1 MKRKLCALTLVFS
14 MVLSGF
20 PVSASKDAVQI
31 TAAATE
37 NSETAEPLQETNVS
51 PQTGLSVQDQSE
63 SPETTAPGTSQIPS
77 ETETAKA
84 AESETVIPETA
95 KNQPDTDPAT
105 IPEAVTSET
114 VPQTDSSISDGT
126 VLTPESET
134 ASQEAPVIVMTEP
147 ETGTTE
153 IPQTESW
160 TETSEAP
167 GNWGDAAPLQTEP
180 SASDSHGNAAETPS
194 SESTENNSEPQ
205 SPSETASEIE
215 LETENLSSE
224 TETEKPSAIQILS
237 DAPNGVT
244 EDGFVYTLN
253 TEETGTVTAS
263 ITGYQGAGG
272 AITVPEMVEEAAV
285 TEIADRAFS
294 GCSTITSV
302 ILPNSLIRIGSSAF
316 SGCQN
321 LVEIT
326 IPGGITEL
334 NSSLFDGC
342 TSLQSVLLPDQ
353 LTSIGNSVFSGCS
366 SLTSI
371 VIPDGVT
378 QIGGSVFSGCR
389 SLTDIALPDHI
400 TVLPLNAFVNCTELT
415 TVDLPANLTTIEGS
429 AFSGCSKL
437 ANIVIPDG
445 VTAIGREAFVNCG
458 SLGEITLPEGLTEIK
473 DRTFSS
479 CSSLISAALPS
490 TLRKIG
496 TNAFSGCS
504 SLTELLL
511 PEGLTEI
518 SSGAFTSCESLP
530 SIVLPA
536 GLTLIDANLFS
547 GCSALSA
554 VSILGEVTEIRSYA
568 FSGCKS
574 LERISLPETLRTIGN
589 SAFTNCTGIAEISL
603 PWGMETLGDHAFSGC
618 TNLRIAVLPFS
629 IASIGESAFH
639 SCDNVTLI
647 VDPDSYAEQY
657 AIEQELSYQYSLSS
671 GNDAVVQL
679 SGDAPARFHGLLLTL
694 TYGENTVSQRIT
706 DSSEYRFYDLPA
718 GESLKAAVTNDYGD
732 VLASK
737 ENLSAEPGETLI
749 LLDEFLA
756 TEDLSAVVYNS
767 SSKDVTNQV
776 SITWT
781 DSDGNPYASGSSLK
795 RVPVGKELSM
805 EVSLKEALKKTY
817 RKPEPQ
823 TVTVSEGQGR
833 ITLFLSPIAKA
844 VFTGTVKDANGSPIK
859 GASISLSQTVTED
872 TESLFTALTDSAGA
886 FRLEALQ
893 LPSTI
898 RVSAHGF
905 QEQQIPLE
913 DPKSETALG
922 EIVLSELTGAMIS
935 LGVSSRKAAAEGTS
949 SPSRPL
955 ASLDDLQFTA
965 YNQSQGIELTDAV
978 LQGKTLILPSN
989 AAPGDEI
996 AITAESLTEEFVP
1009 QSAVVTLPE
1018 TLNTQVTF
1026 TLVQK
1031 GSVKASW
1038 KTSEND
1044 GVRLYLFDSQD
1055 RLVWSGS
1062 VKEDRQLQSD
1072 FLSDGTYTAVLM
1084 GDSILFRQ
1092 PSSPQ
1097 EFQSAGLTEGKDF
1110 LKEEVLVSEGVLTE
1124 LSVDEIPF
1132 LDESSLYYTDQKKTV
1147 FQTNKT
1153 SYSVGDYLSVRASAA
1168 FKPEYADLVSDIT
1181 WIFEYPEG
1189 LAYADATLSANSQL
1203 CSNASFEAGQIRV
1216 PAEQMSDVMR
1226 FCLLV
1231 EQPGTYSIN
1240 GYLEFSIDGTS
1251 IRQPI
1256 GTMTV
1261 TAGELSFEM
1270 CEVTEETRVTASGTA
1285 PRYSRIEIYDNEVLV
1300 GQTTADIS
1308 GNWLVSFEL
1317 YEPYTSTLHK
1327 VYAKMTTPDGK
1338 MVKSRTQDLTYR
1350 YDPSGTKLGKVTM
1363 IVSYLGNE
1371 QTVVFDF
1378 QNQEQTGQLSYTGMT
1393 GDNEFT
1399 FLIEF
1404 LGDDLSRIQNVQL
1417 DVRLENG
1424 EIDTFPAVFDQ
1435 TSGCWITTASYQGDH
1450 YLPVNLAVRYDNSF
1464 DPVFSR
1470 EEQESI
1476 QLSWEE
1482 LQEELENSQWQ
1493 DVSEEDLEY
1502 SDSEELK
1509 AAYEEY
1515 QTAVNEIVSAYQ
1527 DYQNVI
1533 QDYLGEV
1540 SYGENGFSTQQGGN
1554 GIRTETGTRTDMTP
1568 ETLISEGYTE
1578 IPTDSGSPLY
1588 IKNDEDTGSFTIA
1601 DPSTGQYEENTISL
1615 DTSSPSELD
1624 LFLQGFQDSLNEND
1638 LRFSTATTVGELS
1651 GQKYISLLEEQIN
1664 AGKQTIAAMEADQ
1677 ARNPQQ
1683 WTPQK
1688 QQALDKVTKNVN
1700 SLEGT
1705 HSRVSTN
1712 VDILGAMGKAL
1723 SFYGAAQ
1730 NADKISEYYYKIQE
1744 LENIK
1749 ALANGDPEIISQCDQ
1764 LIGELQ
1770 NQLYW
1775 KMGNMA
1781 LDLALPF
1788 ATLSGPWGVGVA
1800 LADLGRGAWNKAQD
1814 DKFKKHLDEAMG
1826 DIQNKLSEKS
1836 KNPEFW
1842 KPNLG
1847 PDRVPIVDPSGYV
1860 YEAVPSNRLEG
1871 VTASCYEKVTTED
1884 IYGELREEIVLWN
1897 AEKYQQVNPQVTK
1910 EDGGYAWDVPSGL
1923 WQVKVEKEGYET
1935 AYSDWLAVPPPHF
1948 DVNFGLV
1955 SFEAPSVENVSA
1967 YEDGIEITFSKYMRT
1982 STLTDSSVT
1991 VTVNGEK
1998 AAGTFAWING
2008 EPNPENTEEIL
2019 ASRIKFVPEN
2029 PFSKEDQVT
2038 LSISTAA
2045 ASYAGVRLNRA
2056 FSVETAVSKRLSSL
2070 EASAEI
2076 SLKHGGSGTIELSA
2090 SPAQLAAG
2098 KTVSV
2103 EGYAS
2108 SLFALGASSVTLD
2121 EQGKASLP
2129 ITALLPGKGEI
2140 LFRLDGTD
2148 LTAQTSV
2155 TIALPEDNPA
2165 PHEHRWDEGS
2175 VTTPPSCL
2183 QDGVRTFTCL
2193 ECKTTRTEP
2202 IEATGHS
2209 WDNGSVTTPPSCL
2222 QDGIRTFTCLEC
2234 KETRTEPIKATG
2246 HSWDNG
2252 SVTKAPLCGA
2262 DGVRT
2267 YTCTSCKAS
2276 RAEVIPAPAASHTF
2290 DGGTILSAPGCENSG
2305 QQELTCKTCGFRK
2318 TETLSPAGHQW
2329 DQGSITREAL
2339 CGEPGTQVFRCTVC
2353 GKERTET
2360 IPAPAESHSF
2370 GQSSIT
2376 RKATC
2381 EQDGSRTLT
2390 CTVCGTQKTEAI
2402 KATGHTWSSWETTA
2416 EATVFQP
2423 AAQERQCASCQ
2434 EKETRTTGKTLT
2446 PTMELS
2452 ASSIPLKVKQ
2462 KTSAITVSGL
2472 AKGDSASSWKSSN
2485 TKIVKV
2491 TGTSDGTCTITAM
2504 NRTGSAKITVTLKSG
2519 LSKKITVKV
2528 QKGTVKTKSLSGVK
2542 KRLTLEKGERLT
2554 LTPIRKPLTS
2564 QEKITYTSSDKKVVT
2579 VTSKGVLKAKRPGSA
2594 KITIKSGS
2602 KKLICTVKV
2611 PSPAVTKIRNVK
2623 TRLSLK
2629 TGKAYTLK
2637 PQLLPSGAS
2646 AKITF
2651 TSSNK
2656 KVAQV
2661 NSKGKITAKK
2671 RGSAVITVKAG
2682 KIRVRCKVTVK

>member
-1 MKRKLCALTLVFS
+1 MKRKLCALILAVS
-14 MVLSGF
+14 MALSGF
-20 PVSASKDAVQI
+20 PVSASQDIVQI
-31 TAAATE
+31 TAEASAAPA
-37 NSETAEPLQETNVS
+37 AEPLQETNVP

-63 SPETTAPGTSQIPS
+63 NPETTAPGAIQASP
-77 ETETAKA
+77 ETEIPEA
-84 AESETVIPETA
+84 AESEAVIPETA
-95 KNQPDTDPAT
+95 ETL
-105 IPEAVTSET
+105 PETEPVAVPETVTSET
-114 VPQTDSSISDGT
+114 VPQTESSAPGETI
-126 VLTPESET
+126 LIPETET
-134 ASQEAPVIVMTEP
+134 ASQEAPVVVITE
-147 ETGTTE
+147 TE
-153 IPQTESW
+153 
-160 TETSEAP
+160 TETSS
-167 GNWGDAAPLQTEP
+167 T
-180 SASDSHGNAAETPS
+180 
-194 SESTENNSEPQ
+194 ESTETNPESQ
-205 SPSETASEIE
+205 SPSETILSSEIPPE
-215 LETENLSSE
+215 SDAPSTETETQTE
-224 TETEKPSAIQILS
+224 TETEAAIQILS
-237 DAPNGVT
+237 DSPSGVT
-244 EDGFVYTLN
+244 EDGFAYTLS
-253 TEETGTVTAS
+253 TDESGTVTAS

-272 AITVPEMVEEAAV
+272 AVTVPEIVEEAAV
-285 TEIADRAFS
+285 TEIAGYAFS

-302 ILPNSLIRIGSSAF
+302 ALPTTLTSLGESAFRGCQNLGEITLPEGITELKAALFDGCTSLKSILLPDKLTSIQSSVFSGCSSLASIVVPDGVTQIGSSAF
-316 SGCQN
+316 SGCKS
-321 LVEIT
+321 LTEI
-326 IPGGITEL
+326 
-334 NSSLFDGC
+334 D
-342 TSLQSVLLPDQ
+342 LPDQ
-353 LTSIGNSVFSGCS
+353 
-366 SLTSI
+366 
-371 VIPDGVT
+371 
-378 QIGGSVFSGCR
+378 
-389 SLTDIALPDHI
+389 I
-400 TVLPLNAFVNCTELT
+400 TVLPANTFVNCTELA
-415 TVDLPANLTTIEGS
+415 TVDLPANLITIERS
-429 AFSGCSKL
+429 AFDGCSKL
-437 ANIVIPDG
+437 ADIVIPDG
-445 VTAIGREAFVNCG
+445 ITEIGMEAFRRCR
-458 SLGEITLPEGLTEIK
+458 SLTEIVLPEGLAEIK
-473 DRTFSS
+473 DSTFSS
-479 CSSLISAALPS
+479 CSSLLSVSLPS
-490 TLRKIG
+490 SLRKIG
-496 TNAFSGCS
+496 YSAFVSCS
-504 SLTELLL
+504 ALSELIL

-518 SSGAFTSCESLP
+518 SNGAFTNCESLTEV
-530 SIVLPA
+530 VLPA
-536 GLTLIDANLFS
+536 SLTLIDTNVFS
-547 GCSALSA
+547 GCSSLAT
-554 VSILGEVTEIRSYA
+554 VSILGEVTEIRSFA
-568 FSGCKS
+568 FLGCES
-574 LERISLPETLRTIGN
+574 LTSINFPETLRTIGD
-589 SAFTNCTGIAEISL
+589 SAFTNCTSLAEISL

-618 TNLRIAVLPFS
+618 ESLRIAVLPFS
-629 IASIGESAFH
+629 ITSIGESAFR

-657 AIEQELSYQYSLSS
+657 AIEQGLSYQYSLSS

-679 SGDAPARFHGLLLTL
+679 SGDAPARLQGLLLTL

-706 DSSEYRFYDLPA
+706 GSSEYRFYDLPA

-732 VLASK
+732 VIASK
-737 ENLSAEPGETLI
+737 ENLSVEPGETLI

-756 TEDLSAVVYNS
+756 TENLSAGVYDS
-767 SSKDVTNQV
+767 SSKDVTDQV

-781 DSDGNPYASGSSLK
+781 DPDGSFYASGPSLK
-795 RVPVGKELSM
+795 QVPAGKELSM

-823 TVTVSEGQGR
+823 AVTVSEGQGR
-833 ITLFLSPIAKA
+833 ITFFLSPIAKT
-844 VFTGTVKDANGSPIK
+844 VFSGTVKDEDGSPIK
-859 GASISLSQTVTED
+859 GASISLSQTVAED
-872 TESLFTALTDSAGA
+872 TEALFTALTDSAGA

-893 LPSTI
+893 LPSKI

-905 QEQQIPLE
+905 QEQQVTLE
-913 DPKSETALG
+913 DPENETALG

-935 LGVSSRKAAAEGTS
+935 LGVSFQKAAAEGVS
-949 SPSRPL
+949 STSRPL

-965 YNQSQGIELTDAV
+965 YNQSQGTELADAV

-996 AITAESLTEEFVP
+996 AITVESLTEEFSP
-1009 QSAVVTLPE
+1009 QSAIVALPE
-1018 TLNTQVTF
+1018 TLNTQVAF

-1044 GVRLYLFDSQD
+1044 GVRLYLFDSQN
-1055 RLVWSGS
+1055 RLVWSGYA
-1062 VKEDRQLQSD
+1062 EENRQLQSD
-1072 FLSDGTYTAVLM
+1072 FLSDGAYTAVLM

-1097 EFQSAGLTEGKDF
+1097 EFEAAGLAEGRDF
-1110 LKEEVLVSEGVLTE
+1110 LKEEVLVSEGVVTE
-1124 LSVDEIPF
+1124 LSVDKIPF
-1132 LDESSLYYTDQKKTV
+1132 LDESSLYYTDPEKTV

-1168 FKPEYADLVSDIT
+1168 FKPEYASLASDAA
-1181 WIFEYPEG
+1181 WVFEYPEG

-1203 CSNASFEAGQIRV
+1203 CSNASFETGRIRV
-1216 PAEQMSDVMR
+1216 PAGQMSDVMR

-1231 EQPGTYSIN
+1231 EQPGAYSVN
-1240 GYLEFSIDGTS
+1240 GYLEFSIEGTK
-1251 IRQPI
+1251 IRQPV

-1261 TAGELSFEM
+1261 TAGELSFNM

-1300 GQTTADIS
+1300 GQATADIA

-1338 MVKSRTQDLTYR
+1338 VVKSRTQDLTYR

-1363 IVSYLGNE
+1363 IVSYLGKE
-1371 QTVVFDF
+1371 QTLVFDF
-1378 QNQEQTGQLSYTGMT
+1378 QNQEQVGQLSYTGMT
-1393 GDNEFT
+1393 GTNNFT
-1399 FLIEF
+1399 FLVEF

-1424 EIDTFPAVFDQ
+1424 ETDTFPAVFDQ
-1435 TSGCWITTASYQGDH
+1435 ASGYWVATAAYQGNH

-1476 QLSWEE
+1476 QLTWEE
-1482 LQEELENSQWQ
+1482 IQEELENSQWQ
-1493 DVSEEDLEY
+1493 DISEEYLEY

-1509 AAYEEY
+1509 TAYEEY
-1515 QTAVNEIVSAYQ
+1515 QSAINEIVSAYQ
-1527 DYQNVI
+1527 DYQNGI
-1533 QDYLGEV
+1533 QEYLGEV
-1540 SYGENGFSTQQGGN
+1540 SYGENGFSTQKGGN
-1554 GIRTETGTRTDMTP
+1554 GIRTETGTMTDMTP
-1568 ETLISEGYTE
+1568 ETLLSEGYTE
-1578 IPTDSGSPLY
+1578 IPTDSGPSIY

-1615 DTSSPSELD
+1615 DHSSPSELD
-1624 LFLQGFQDSLNEND
+1624 QFLQGFQDYLNEND
-1638 LRFSTATTVGELS
+1638 LKLSAKVTIGELL
-1651 GQKYISLLEEQIN
+1651 GKDLVSLLDEEIRLSTQD
-1664 AGKQTIAAMEADQ
+1664 AAVLKAEQ
-1677 ARNPQQ
+1677 SSRPQE
-1683 WTPQK
+1683 WTAQK
-1688 QQALDKVTKNVN
+1688 QQTLDRLNNNIKNMKTVHSIASN
-1700 SLEGT
+1700 GT
-1705 HSRVSTN
+1705 
-1712 VDILGAMGKAL
+1712 DILGNMGKAL

-1788 ATLSGPWGVGVA
+1788 ATFSGPWGAGVA

-1814 DKFKKHLDEAMG
+1814 EKFKKYLDEAMG

-1884 IYGELREEIVLWN
+1884 IYGELREEIVLWD
-1897 AEKYQQVNPQVTK
+1897 AEKYQQANPQVTQ
-1910 EDGGYAWDVPSGL
+1910 EDGAYAWDVPSGL

-1955 SFEAPSVENVSA
+1955 SFESPSVENVSA

-2029 PFSKEDQVT
+2029 PFSAEDQVT

-2045 ASYAGVRLNRA
+2045 SSYAGVRLNRA
-2056 FSVETAVSKRLSSL
+2056 FSGETDVSKRLSSL

-2076 SLKHGGSGTIELSA
+2076 NLKHGGSGTIELSA

-2103 EGYAS
+2103 EDYAS
-2108 SLFALGASSVTLD
+2108 SLFALEASSVTLD

-2165 PHEHRWDEGS
+2165 PHEHRWDE
-2175 VTTPPSCL
+2175 
-2183 QDGVRTFTCL
+2183 
-2193 ECKTTRTEP
+2193 
-2202 IEATGHS
+2202 
-2209 WDNGSVTTPPSCL
+2209 GSVTTPPSCL

-2381 EQDGSRTLT
+2381 KQDGSRTLT

-2462 KTSAITVSGL
+2462 KTSAITVNGL
-2472 AKGDSASSWKSSN
+2472 AKGDSVASWKSSN

-2564 QEKITYTSSDKKVVT
+2564 QEKITYTSSDKKVAT

>member
-1 MKRKLCALTLVFS
+1 MKRKLCALTLAVS
-14 MVLSGF
+14 MALSGF
-20 PVSASKDAVQI
+20 PVSASQDIVQI
-31 TAAATE
+31 TAEANKTLTATLAAEST
-37 NSETAEPLQETNVS
+37 ETAEPLQETNVP
-51 PQTGLSVQDQSE
+51 PQTGLPVQDQSE
-63 SPETTAPGTSQIPS
+63 SPETTAPGASQIPS
-77 ETETAKA
+77 ETETPETAD
-84 AESETVIPETA
+84 SEAGIPET
-95 KNQPDTDPAT
+95 TET
-105 IPEAVTSET
+105 LPETEPVASET
-114 VPQTDSSISDGT
+114 VPQTESSAPSET
-126 VLTPESET
+126 VLIPETET
-134 ASQEAPVIVMTEP
+134 ASQEAPVVVIT
-147 ETGTTE
+147 
-153 IPQTESW
+153 
-160 TETSEAP
+160 
-167 GNWGDAAPLQTEP
+167 
-180 SASDSHGNAAETPS
+180 
-194 SESTENNSEPQ
+194 
-205 SPSETASEIE
+205 
-215 LETENLSSE
+215 E
-224 TETEKPSAIQILS
+224 TETETSSTESAETNPESQSSSETIPSSEAALES
-237 DAPNGVT
+237 DAPSTETQTETETEAAIQVLSDSPSGVT
-244 EDGFVYTLN
+244 EDGFAYTLS
-253 TEETGTVTAS
+253 TDEAGTVTAS

-302 ILPNSLIRIGSSAF
+302 ALPNTLTSLGEAAF
-316 SGCQN
+316 HRCQN
-321 LVEIT
+321 LGEIT
-326 IPGGITEL
+326 LPEGITEL
-334 NSSLFDGC
+334 RASLFDGC
-342 TSLQSVLLPDQ
+342 TSLKSVLLPDK
-353 LTSIGNSVFSGCS
+353 LTSIQSSVFSRCS
-366 SLTSI
+366 SLVSIVIPEGVTQIGPSAFSGCESLTEIILPDPITVLPANTFVNCTELATVDLPANLITIERSAFDGCSKLADI

-378 QIGGSVFSGCR
+378 EIGMEAFRRCR
-389 SLTDIALPDHI
+389 SLTEIA
-400 TVLPLNAFVNCTELT
+400 
-415 TVDLPANLTTIEGS
+415 
-429 AFSGCSKL
+429 
-437 ANIVIPDG
+437 
-445 VTAIGREAFVNCG
+445 
-458 SLGEITLPEGLTEIK
+458 LPEGLAEIK
-473 DRTFSS
+473 DSTFSS
-479 CSSLISAALPS
+479 CSSLLSVSLPS
-490 TLRKIG
+490 SLRKIG
-496 TNAFSGCS
+496 SNAFVSCS
-504 SLTELLL
+504 ALSELIL

-518 SSGAFTSCESLP
+518 SSGAFTSCESLTE
-530 SIVLPA
+530 IVLPSS
-536 GLTLIDANLFS
+536 LTLIDTNMFS
-547 GCSALSA
+547 GCSALAA

-568 FSGCKS
+568 FLGCTS
-574 LERISLPETLRTIGN
+574 LTSINFPETLRTIGS
-589 SAFTNCTGIAEISL
+589 SAFTNCTSLAEVSL

-618 TNLRIAVLPFS
+618 ESLRIAVLPFS
-629 IASIGESAFH
+629 ITSIGESAFH

-679 SGDAPARFHGLLLTL
+679 SGDEPARFQGLLLTL
-694 TYGENTVSQRIT
+694 TYGEHTVSQRIT
-706 DSSEYRFYDLPA
+706 GSSEYRFYDLPA

-737 ENLSAEPGETLI
+737 ENLSVEPGETLI

-756 TEDLSAVVYNS
+756 TEDLSAVVYDS
-767 SSKDVTNQV
+767 SSKDVTDQV

-781 DSDGNPYASGSSLK
+781 DPDGNPYASGPSLK
-795 RVPVGKELSM
+795 QVPAGKELSM

-823 TVTVSEGQGR
+823 AVTVSEGQGR
-833 ITLFLSPIAKA
+833 IALFLSPIAKA
-844 VFTGTVKDANGSPIK
+844 VFSGTVKDADGSPIK
-859 GASISLSQTVTED
+859 GASISLSQTVTDD
-872 TESLFTALTDSAGA
+872 TETLFTALTDSVGV

-893 LPSTI
+893 LPSKI

-965 YNQSQGIELTDAV
+965 CNQSQGIELTDAV
-978 LQGKTLILPSN
+978 LQGKTLVLPSN

-996 AITAESLTEEFVP
+996 AITVESLTGEFAS

-1018 TLNTQVTF
+1018 TLNTQVAF

-1038 KTSEND
+1038 KTSKND

-1062 VKEDRQLQSD
+1062 AEENRQLQSD
-1072 FLSDGTYTAVLM
+1072 FLSDGAYTAVLI

-1092 PSSPQ
+1092 PSSPK
-1097 EFQSAGLTEGKDF
+1097 EFEAAGLTEGRDF
-1110 LKEEVLVSEGVLTE
+1110 LKEEVLVSEGVVTE
-1124 LSVDEIPF
+1124 LSMDEIPF
-1132 LDESSLYYTDQKKTV
+1132 LDESSLYYTDPEKTV

-1168 FKPEYADLVSDIT
+1168 FKPEYAGLASDVA
-1181 WIFEYPEG
+1181 WVFEYPEG
-1189 LAYADATLSANSQL
+1189 LVYADATLSANSQL
-1203 CSNASFEAGQIRV
+1203 CSNASFEAGRIRV
-1216 PAEQMSDVMR
+1216 PAGQMSDVMR

-1231 EQPGTYSIN
+1231 EQPGAYSVN
-1240 GYLEFSIDGTS
+1240 GYLEFSIDGTK
-1251 IRQPI
+1251 IRQPV

-1261 TAGELSFEM
+1261 TAGELSFNM

-1300 GQTTADIS
+1300 GQATADIA

-1338 MVKSRTQDLTYR
+1338 VVKSRTQDLTYR

-1363 IVSYLGNE
+1363 IVSYLGKE
-1371 QTVVFDF
+1371 QTLVFDF
-1378 QNQEQTGQLSYTGMT
+1378 QNQEQVGQLSYTGTT
-1393 GDNEFT
+1393 GTNNFT
-1399 FLIEF
+1399 FLVEF

-1424 EIDTFPAVFDQ
+1424 ETDTFPAVFDQ
-1435 TSGCWITTASYQGDH
+1435 TSGCWVATAAYQGNH

-1476 QLSWEE
+1476 QLTWEE
-1482 LQEELENSQWQ
+1482 IQEELENSQWQ
-1493 DVSEEDLEY
+1493 DISEEYLEY

-1509 AAYEEY
+1509 TAYEEY
-1515 QTAVNEIVSAYQ
+1515 QSAINEIVSAYQ
-1527 DYQNVI
+1527 DYQNGI
-1533 QDYLGEV
+1533 QEYLGEV

-1568 ETLISEGYTE
+1568 ETLLSEGYTE
-1578 IPTDSGSPLY
+1578 IPTDTAPSIY

-1615 DTSSPSELD
+1615 DHSSPSELD
-1624 LFLQGFQDSLNEND
+1624 QFLQGFQDYLNEND
-1638 LRFSTATTVGELS
+1638 LKLSAKVTIGELL
-1651 GQKYISLLEEQIN
+1651 GKDLVSLLDEEIRLSTQD
-1664 AGKQTIAAMEADQ
+1664 AAVLKAEQ
-1677 ARNPQQ
+1677 SSRPQE
-1683 WTPQK
+1683 WTAQK
-1688 QQALDKVTKNVN
+1688 QQTLDRLNNNIKNMKTVHSIASN
-1700 SLEGT
+1700 GT
-1705 HSRVSTN
+1705 
-1712 VDILGAMGKAL
+1712 DILGNMGKAL

-1788 ATLSGPWGVGVA
+1788 ATFSGPWGAGVA

-1814 DKFKKHLDEAMG
+1814 EKFKKHLDEAMG

-1884 IYGELREEIVLWN
+1884 IYGELHEEIVLWD

-1998 AAGTFAWING
+1998 AAGTFAWSNG
-2008 EPNPENTEEIL
+2008 EPDPENTEEIL

-2029 PFSKEDQVT
+2029 PFSAEDQVT

-2045 ASYAGVRLNRA
+2045 SSYAGVRLNRA
-2056 FSVETAVSKRLSSL
+2056 FSGEAAVSKRLSSL

-2076 SLKHGGSGTIELSA
+2076 NLKHGGSGTIELSA

-2202 IEATGHS
+2202 IEA
-2209 WDNGSVTTPPSCL
+2209 
-2222 QDGIRTFTCLEC
+2222 
-2234 KETRTEPIKATG
+2234 AG

-2305 QQELTCKTCGFRK
+2305 QRELTCKTCGFRK

-2381 EQDGSRTLT
+2381 EKDGSRTLT

-2472 AKGDSASSWKSSN
+2472 AKGDSVSSWKSSN

-2671 RGSAVITVKAG
+2671 RGSAVITVNAG

>member
-1 MKRKLCALTLVFS
+1 MKRKLCALILAVS
-14 MVLSGF
+14 MALSGF
-20 PVSASKDAVQI
+20 PVSASQDIVQI
-31 TAAATE
+31 TAEASAAPA
-37 NSETAEPLQETNVS
+37 AEPLQETNVP

-63 SPETTAPGTSQIPS
+63 SPETTAPGASQIPS
-77 ETETAKA
+77 ETEIPEA
-84 AESETVIPETA
+84 AESEAVIPETA
-95 KNQPDTDPAT
+95 ETL
-105 IPEAVTSET
+105 PETEPVAVPETVTSET
-114 VPQTDSSISDGT
+114 VPQTESSAPGETI
-126 VLTPESET
+126 LIPETET
-134 ASQEAPVIVMTEP
+134 ASQEAPVVVITE
-147 ETGTTE
+147 TE
-153 IPQTESW
+153 
-160 TETSEAP
+160 TETSS
-167 GNWGDAAPLQTEP
+167 T
-180 SASDSHGNAAETPS
+180 
-194 SESTENNSEPQ
+194 ESTETNPESQ
-205 SPSETASEIE
+205 SPSETILSSEIPPE
-215 LETENLSSE
+215 SDAPSTETETQTE
-224 TETEKPSAIQILS
+224 TETEAAIQILS
-237 DAPNGVT
+237 DSPSGVT
-244 EDGFVYTLN
+244 EDGFAYTLS
-253 TEETGTVTAS
+253 TDESGTVTAS

-285 TEIADRAFS
+285 TEIAGYAFS

-302 ILPNSLIRIGSSAF
+302 ALPTTLTSLGESAFRGCQNLGEITLPEGITELKAALFDGCTSLKSILLPDKLTSIQSSVFSGCSSLASIVVPDGVTQIGSSAF
-316 SGCQN
+316 SGCKS
-321 LVEIT
+321 LTEI
-326 IPGGITEL
+326 
-334 NSSLFDGC
+334 D
-342 TSLQSVLLPDQ
+342 LPDQ
-353 LTSIGNSVFSGCS
+353 
-366 SLTSI
+366 
-371 VIPDGVT
+371 
-378 QIGGSVFSGCR
+378 
-389 SLTDIALPDHI
+389 I
-400 TVLPLNAFVNCTELT
+400 TVLPANTFVNCTELA
-415 TVDLPANLTTIEGS
+415 TVDLPANLITIERS
-429 AFSGCSKL
+429 AFDGCSKL
-437 ANIVIPDG
+437 ADIVIPDG
-445 VTAIGREAFVNCG
+445 ITEIGMEAFRRCR
-458 SLGEITLPEGLTEIK
+458 SLTEIVLPEGLAEIK
-473 DRTFSS
+473 DSTFSS
-479 CSSLISAALPS
+479 CSSLLSVSLPS
-490 TLRKIG
+490 SLRKIG
-496 TNAFSGCS
+496 YSAFVSCS
-504 SLTELLL
+504 ALSELIL

-518 SSGAFTSCESLP
+518 SGGAFTNCESLTEV
-530 SIVLPA
+530 VLPA
-536 GLTLIDANLFS
+536 SLTLIDTNVFS
-547 GCSALSA
+547 GCSSLAT
-554 VSILGEVTEIRSYA
+554 VSILGEVTEIRSFA
-568 FSGCKS
+568 FLGCES
-574 LERISLPETLRTIGN
+574 LTSINFPETLRTIGD
-589 SAFTNCTGIAEISL
+589 SAFTNCTSLAEISL

-618 TNLRIAVLPFS
+618 ESLRIAVLPFS
-629 IASIGESAFH
+629 ITSIGESAFR

-657 AIEQELSYQYSLSS
+657 AIEQGLSYQYSLSS

-679 SGDAPARFHGLLLTL
+679 SGDAPARLQGLLLTL

-706 DSSEYRFYDLPA
+706 GSSEYRFYDLPA

-732 VLASK
+732 VIASK
-737 ENLSAEPGETLI
+737 ENLSVEPGETLI

-756 TEDLSAVVYNS
+756 TENLSAGVYDS
-767 SSKDVTNQV
+767 SSKDVTDQV

-781 DSDGNPYASGSSLK
+781 DPDGSFYASGPSLK
-795 RVPVGKELSM
+795 QVPAGKELSM

-823 TVTVSEGQGR
+823 AVTVSEGQGR
-833 ITLFLSPIAKA
+833 ITLFLSPIAKT
-844 VFTGTVKDANGSPIK
+844 VFSGTVKDEDGSPIK
-859 GASISLSQTVTED
+859 GASISLSQTVAED
-872 TESLFTALTDSAGA
+872 TEALFTALTDSAGA

-893 LPSTI
+893 LPSKI

-905 QEQQIPLE
+905 QEQQVTLE
-913 DPKSETALG
+913 DPENETALG

-935 LGVSSRKAAAEGTS
+935 LGVSFQKAAAEGVS
-949 SPSRPL
+949 STSRPL

-965 YNQSQGIELTDAV
+965 YNQSQGTELADAV

-996 AITAESLTEEFVP
+996 AITVESLTEEFSP
-1009 QSAVVTLPE
+1009 QSAIVALPE
-1018 TLNTQVTF
+1018 TLNTQVAF

-1044 GVRLYLFDSQD
+1044 GVRLYLFDSQN
-1055 RLVWSGS
+1055 RLVWSGYA
-1062 VKEDRQLQSD
+1062 EENRQLQSD
-1072 FLSDGTYTAVLM
+1072 FLSDGAYTAVLM

-1097 EFQSAGLTEGKDF
+1097 EFEAAGLAEGRDF
-1110 LKEEVLVSEGVLTE
+1110 LKEEVLVSEGVVTE
-1124 LSVDEIPF
+1124 LSVDKIPF
-1132 LDESSLYYTDQKKTV
+1132 LDESSLYYTDPEKTV

-1168 FKPEYADLVSDIT
+1168 FKPEYASLASDAA
-1181 WIFEYPEG
+1181 WVFEYPEG

-1203 CSNASFEAGQIRV
+1203 CSNASFETGRIRV
-1216 PAEQMSDVMR
+1216 PAGQMSDVMR

-1231 EQPGTYSIN
+1231 EQPGAYSVN
-1240 GYLEFSIDGTS
+1240 GYLEFSIEGTK
-1251 IRQPI
+1251 IRQPV

-1261 TAGELSFEM
+1261 TAGELSFNM

-1300 GQTTADIS
+1300 GQATADIA

-1338 MVKSRTQDLTYR
+1338 VVKSRTQDLTYR

-1363 IVSYLGNE
+1363 IVSYLGKE
-1371 QTVVFDF
+1371 QTLVFDF
-1378 QNQEQTGQLSYTGMT
+1378 QNQEQVGQLSYTGTT
-1393 GDNEFT
+1393 GTNNFT
-1399 FLIEF
+1399 FLVEF

-1424 EIDTFPAVFDQ
+1424 ETDTFPAVFDQ
-1435 TSGCWITTASYQGDH
+1435 ASGYWVATAAYQGNH

-1476 QLSWEE
+1476 QLTWEE
-1482 LQEELENSQWQ
+1482 IQEELENSQWQ
-1493 DVSEEDLEY
+1493 DISEEYLEY

-1509 AAYEEY
+1509 TAYEEY
-1515 QTAVNEIVSAYQ
+1515 QSAINEIVSAYQ
-1527 DYQNVI
+1527 DYQNGI
-1533 QDYLGEV
+1533 QEYLGEV
-1540 SYGENGFSTQQGGN
+1540 SYGENGFSTQKGGN
-1554 GIRTETGTRTDMTP
+1554 GIRTETGTMTDMTP
-1568 ETLISEGYTE
+1568 ETLLSEGYTE
-1578 IPTDSGSPLY
+1578 IPTDSGPSIY

-1615 DTSSPSELD
+1615 DHSSPSELD
-1624 LFLQGFQDSLNEND
+1624 QFLQGFQDYLNEND
-1638 LRFSTATTVGELS
+1638 LKLSAKVTIGELL
-1651 GQKYISLLEEQIN
+1651 GKDLVSLLDEEIRLSTQD
-1664 AGKQTIAAMEADQ
+1664 AAVLKAEQ
-1677 ARNPQQ
+1677 SSRPQE
-1683 WTPQK
+1683 WTAQK
-1688 QQALDKVTKNVN
+1688 QQTLDRLNNNIKNMKTVHSIASN
-1700 SLEGT
+1700 GT
-1705 HSRVSTN
+1705 
-1712 VDILGAMGKAL
+1712 DILGNMGKAL

-1788 ATLSGPWGVGVA
+1788 ATFSGPWGAGVA

-1814 DKFKKHLDEAMG
+1814 EKFKKHLDEAMG

-1884 IYGELREEIVLWN
+1884 IYGELREEIVLWD
-1897 AEKYQQVNPQVTK
+1897 AEKYQQANPQVTQ
-1910 EDGGYAWDVPSGL
+1910 EDGAYAWDVPSGL

-2029 PFSKEDQVT
+2029 PFSAEDRVT

-2045 ASYAGVRLNRA
+2045 SSYAGVRLNRA
-2056 FSVETAVSKRLSSL
+2056 FSGEADVSKRLSSL

-2076 SLKHGGSGTIELSA
+2076 NLKHGGSGTIELSA

-2183 QDGVRTFTCL
+2183 QDGIRTFTCL

-2209 WDNGSVTTPPSCL
+2209 WDNGSVT
-2222 QDGIRTFTCLEC
+2222 
-2234 KETRTEPIKATG
+2234 K
-2246 HSWDNG
+2246 
-2252 SVTKAPLCGA
+2252 VPLCGT
-2262 DGVRT
+2262 DGIKT

-2276 RAEVIPAPAASHTF
+2276 RTEVIPAPAASHTF

-2305 QQELTCKTCGFRK
+2305 QRELTCKTCGFRK

-2376 RKATC
+2376 RKAAC

-2402 KATGHTWSSWETTA
+2402 KATGHSWGSWETTA

-2423 AAQERQCASCQ
+2423 ENQERQCASCQ

-2472 AKGDSASSWKSSN
+2472 AKGDSVSSWKSSN
-2485 TKIVKV
+2485 TKIVNV

>member
-1 MKRKLCALTLVFS
+1 MKRKLCALILAVS
-14 MVLSGF
+14 MALSGF
-20 PVSASKDAVQI
+20 PVSASQDIVQI
-31 TAAATE
+31 TAEASAAPA
-37 NSETAEPLQETNVS
+37 AEPLQETNVP

-63 SPETTAPGTSQIPS
+63 NPETTAPGAIQASP
-77 ETETAKA
+77 ETEIPEA
-84 AESETVIPETA
+84 AESEAVIPETA
-95 KNQPDTDPAT
+95 ETL
-105 IPEAVTSET
+105 PETEPVAVPETVTSET
-114 VPQTDSSISDGT
+114 VPQTESSAPGETI
-126 VLTPESET
+126 LIPETET
-134 ASQEAPVIVMTEP
+134 ASQEAPVVVITE
-147 ETGTTE
+147 TE
-153 IPQTESW
+153 
-160 TETSEAP
+160 TETSS
-167 GNWGDAAPLQTEP
+167 T
-180 SASDSHGNAAETPS
+180 
-194 SESTENNSEPQ
+194 ESTETNPESQ
-205 SPSETASEIE
+205 SPSETILSSEIPPE
-215 LETENLSSE
+215 SDAPSTETETQTE
-224 TETEKPSAIQILS
+224 TETEAAIQILS
-237 DAPNGVT
+237 DSPSGVT
-244 EDGFVYTLN
+244 EDGFAYALSTD
-253 TEETGTVTAS
+253 ESGTVTAS

-302 ILPNSLIRIGSSAF
+302 ALPNTLTSLGEAAF
-316 SGCQN
+316 HRCQN
-321 LVEIT
+321 LGEIT
-326 IPGGITEL
+326 LPEGITEL
-334 NSSLFDGC
+334 RASLFDGC
-342 TSLQSVLLPDQ
+342 TSLKSVLLPDK
-353 LTSIGNSVFSGCS
+353 LTSIQSSVFSRCS
-366 SLTSI
+366 SLVSIVIPEGVTQIGPSAFSGCESLTEIILPDPITVLPANTFVNCTELATVDLPANLITIERSAFDGCSKLADI

-378 QIGGSVFSGCR
+378 EIGMEAFRRCR
-389 SLTDIALPDHI
+389 SLTEIA
-400 TVLPLNAFVNCTELT
+400 
-415 TVDLPANLTTIEGS
+415 
-429 AFSGCSKL
+429 
-437 ANIVIPDG
+437 
-445 VTAIGREAFVNCG
+445 
-458 SLGEITLPEGLTEIK
+458 LPEGLAEIK
-473 DRTFSS
+473 DSTFSS
-479 CSSLISAALPS
+479 CSSLLSVSLPS
-490 TLRKIG
+490 SLRKIG
-496 TNAFSGCS
+496 SNAFVSCS
-504 SLTELLL
+504 ALSELIL

-518 SSGAFTSCESLP
+518 SSGAFTSCESLTE
-530 SIVLPA
+530 IVLPSS
-536 GLTLIDANLFS
+536 LTLIDTNMFS
-547 GCSALSA
+547 GCSALAA

-568 FSGCKS
+568 FLGCTS
-574 LERISLPETLRTIGN
+574 LTSINFPETLRTIGS
-589 SAFTNCTGIAEISL
+589 SAFTNCTSLAEVSL

-618 TNLRIAVLPFS
+618 ANLRIAVLPFS
-629 IASIGESAFH
+629 ITSIGESAFH

-679 SGDAPARFHGLLLTL
+679 SGDEPARFQGLLLTL
-694 TYGENTVSQRIT
+694 TYGEHTVSQRIT
-706 DSSEYRFYDLPA
+706 GSSEYRFYDLPA

-737 ENLSAEPGETLI
+737 ENLSVEPGETLI

-756 TEDLSAVVYNS
+756 TEDLSAVVYDS
-767 SSKDVTNQV
+767 SSKDVTDQV

-781 DSDGNPYASGSSLK
+781 DPDGNPYASGPSLK
-795 RVPVGKELSM
+795 QVPAGKELSM

-823 TVTVSEGQGR
+823 AVTVSEGQGR
-833 ITLFLSPIAKA
+833 IALFLSPIAKA
-844 VFTGTVKDANGSPIK
+844 VFSGTVKDADGSPIK
-859 GASISLSQTVTED
+859 GASISLSQTVTDD
-872 TESLFTALTDSAGA
+872 TETLFTALTDSVGV

-893 LPSTI
+893 LPSKI

-965 YNQSQGIELTDAV
+965 CNQSQGIELTDAV
-978 LQGKTLILPSN
+978 LQGKTLVLPSN

-996 AITAESLTEEFVP
+996 AITVESLTGEFAS

-1018 TLNTQVTF
+1018 TLNTQVAF

-1038 KTSEND
+1038 KTSKND

-1062 VKEDRQLQSD
+1062 AEENRQLQSD
-1072 FLSDGTYTAVLM
+1072 FLSDGAYTAVLI

-1092 PSSPQ
+1092 PSSPK
-1097 EFQSAGLTEGKDF
+1097 EFEAAGLTEGRDF
-1110 LKEEVLVSEGVLTE
+1110 LKEEVLVSEGVVTE
-1124 LSVDEIPF
+1124 LSMDEIPF
-1132 LDESSLYYTDQKKTV
+1132 LDESSLYYTDPEKTV

-1168 FKPEYADLVSDIT
+1168 FKPEYAGLASDVA
-1181 WIFEYPEG
+1181 WVFEYPEG
-1189 LAYADATLSANSQL
+1189 LVYADATLSANSQL
-1203 CSNASFEAGQIRV
+1203 CSNASFEAGRIRV
-1216 PAEQMSDVMR
+1216 PAGQMSDVMR

-1231 EQPGTYSIN
+1231 EQPGAYSVN
-1240 GYLEFSIDGTS
+1240 GYLEFSIDGTK
-1251 IRQPI
+1251 IRQPV

-1261 TAGELSFEM
+1261 TAGELSFNM

-1300 GQTTADIS
+1300 GQATADIA

-1338 MVKSRTQDLTYR
+1338 VVKSRTQDLTYR

-1363 IVSYLGNE
+1363 IVSYLGKE
-1371 QTVVFDF
+1371 QTLVFDF
-1378 QNQEQTGQLSYTGMT
+1378 QNQEQVGQLSYTGTT
-1393 GDNEFT
+1393 GTNNFT
-1399 FLIEF
+1399 FLVEF

-1424 EIDTFPAVFDQ
+1424 ETDTFPAVFDQ
-1435 TSGCWITTASYQGDH
+1435 TSGCWVATAAYQGNH

-1476 QLSWEE
+1476 QLTWEE
-1482 LQEELENSQWQ
+1482 IQEELENSQWQ
-1493 DVSEEDLEY
+1493 DISEEYLEY

-1509 AAYEEY
+1509 TAYEEY
-1515 QTAVNEIVSAYQ
+1515 QSAINEIVSAYQ
-1527 DYQNVI
+1527 DYQNGI
-1533 QDYLGEV
+1533 QEYLGEV

-1568 ETLISEGYTE
+1568 ETLLSEGYTE
-1578 IPTDSGSPLY
+1578 IPTDTAPSIY

-1615 DTSSPSELD
+1615 DHSSPSELD
-1624 LFLQGFQDSLNEND
+1624 QFLQGFQDYLNEND
-1638 LRFSTATTVGELS
+1638 LKLSAKVTIGELL
-1651 GQKYISLLEEQIN
+1651 GKDLVSLLDEEIRLSTQD
-1664 AGKQTIAAMEADQ
+1664 AAVLKAEQ
-1677 ARNPQQ
+1677 SSRPQE
-1683 WTPQK
+1683 WTAQK
-1688 QQALDKVTKNVN
+1688 QQTLDRLNNNIKNMKTVHSIASN
-1700 SLEGT
+1700 GT
-1705 HSRVSTN
+1705 
-1712 VDILGAMGKAL
+1712 DILGNMGKAL

-1788 ATLSGPWGVGVA
+1788 ATFSGPWGAGVA

-1814 DKFKKHLDEAMG
+1814 EKFKKHLDEAMG

-1884 IYGELREEIVLWN
+1884 IYGELHEEIVLWD

-1998 AAGTFAWING
+1998 AAGTFAWSNG
-2008 EPNPENTEEIL
+2008 EPDPENTEEIL

-2029 PFSKEDQVT
+2029 PFSAEDQVT

-2045 ASYAGVRLNRA
+2045 SSYAGVRLNRA
-2056 FSVETAVSKRLSSL
+2056 FSGEAAVSKRLSSL

-2076 SLKHGGSGTIELSA
+2076 NLKHGGSGTIELSA

-2202 IEATGHS
+2202 IEA
-2209 WDNGSVTTPPSCL
+2209 
-2222 QDGIRTFTCLEC
+2222 
-2234 KETRTEPIKATG
+2234 AG

-2305 QQELTCKTCGFRK
+2305 QRELTCKTCGFRK

-2381 EQDGSRTLT
+2381 EKDGSRTLT

-2472 AKGDSASSWKSSN
+2472 AKGDSVSSWKSSN

>member
-1 MKRKLCALTLVFS
+1 MA
-14 MVLSGF
+14 LSGF
-20 PVSASKDAVQI
+20 PVSASQDIVQI
-31 TAAATE
+31 TAEASAAPA
-37 NSETAEPLQETNVS
+37 AEPLQETNVP

-63 SPETTAPGTSQIPS
+63 NPETTAPGAIQASP
-77 ETETAKA
+77 ETEIPEA
-84 AESETVIPETA
+84 AESEAVIPETA
-95 KNQPDTDPAT
+95 ETL
-105 IPEAVTSET
+105 PETEPVAVPETVTSET
-114 VPQTDSSISDGT
+114 VPQTESSAPGETI
-126 VLTPESET
+126 LIPETET
-134 ASQEAPVIVMTEP
+134 ASQEAPVVVITE
-147 ETGTTE
+147 TE
-153 IPQTESW
+153 
-160 TETSEAP
+160 TETSS
-167 GNWGDAAPLQTEP
+167 T
-180 SASDSHGNAAETPS
+180 
-194 SESTENNSEPQ
+194 ESTETNPESQ
-205 SPSETASEIE
+205 SPSETILSSEIPPE
-215 LETENLSSE
+215 SDAPSTETETQTE
-224 TETEKPSAIQILS
+224 TETEAAIQILPDS
-237 DAPNGVT
+237 PSGVT
-244 EDGFVYTLN
+244 EDGFAYTLS
-253 TEETGTVTAS
+253 TDESGTVTAS

-272 AITVPEMVEEAAV
+272 AVTVPEIVEEAAV
-285 TEIADRAFS
+285 TEIAGYAFS

-302 ILPNSLIRIGSSAF
+302 ALPTTLISLGESAFRGCQNLGEITLPEGITELKAALFDGCTSLKSILLPDKLTSIQSSVFSGCSSLVSIMIPDGVTQIGSSAF
-316 SGCQN
+316 SGCKS
-321 LVEIT
+321 LTEI
-326 IPGGITEL
+326 
-334 NSSLFDGC
+334 D
-342 TSLQSVLLPDQ
+342 LPDQ
-353 LTSIGNSVFSGCS
+353 
-366 SLTSI
+366 
-371 VIPDGVT
+371 
-378 QIGGSVFSGCR
+378 
-389 SLTDIALPDHI
+389 I
-400 TVLPLNAFVNCTELT
+400 TVLPANTFVNCTELA
-415 TVDLPANLTTIEGS
+415 TVDLPANLITIERS
-429 AFSGCSKL
+429 AFDGCSKL
-437 ANIVIPDG
+437 ADIVIPDG
-445 VTAIGREAFVNCG
+445 ITEIGMEAFRRCR
-458 SLGEITLPEGLTEIK
+458 SLTEIVLPEGLAEIK
-473 DRTFSS
+473 DSTFSS
-479 CSSLISAALPS
+479 CSSLLSVSLPS
-490 TLRKIG
+490 SLRKIG
-496 TNAFSGCS
+496 YNAFVSCS
-504 SLTELLL
+504 ALSELIL

-518 SSGAFTSCESLP
+518 SNGAFTNCESLTEV
-530 SIVLPA
+530 VLPA
-536 GLTLIDANLFS
+536 SLTLIDTNMFS
-547 GCSALSA
+547 GCSALAA

-568 FSGCKS
+568 FLGCTS
-574 LERISLPETLRTIGN
+574 LTSINFPETLRTIGD
-589 SAFTNCTGIAEISL
+589 SAFTNCTSLAEISL

-618 TNLRIAVLPFS
+618 ESLRIAVLPFS
-629 IASIGESAFH
+629 ITSIGESAFR

-657 AIEQELSYQYSLSS
+657 AIEQGLSYQYSLSS

-679 SGDAPARFHGLLLTL
+679 SGDAPARLQGLLLTL

-706 DSSEYRFYDLPA
+706 GSSEYRFYDLPA

-732 VLASK
+732 VIASK
-737 ENLSAEPGETLI
+737 ENLSVEPGETLI

-756 TEDLSAVVYNS
+756 TENLSAGVYDS
-767 SSKDVTNQV
+767 SSKDVTDQV

-781 DSDGNPYASGSSLK
+781 DPDGSFYASGPSLK
-795 RVPVGKELSM
+795 QVPAGKELSM

-823 TVTVSEGQGR
+823 AVTVSEGQGR
-833 ITLFLSPIAKA
+833 ITLFLSPIAKT
-844 VFTGTVKDANGSPIK
+844 VFSGTVKDEDGSPIK
-859 GASISLSQTVTED
+859 GASISLSQTVAED
-872 TESLFTALTDSAGA
+872 TEALFTALTDSAGA

-893 LPSTI
+893 LPSKI

-905 QEQQIPLE
+905 QEQQVTLE
-913 DPKSETALG
+913 DPENETALG
-922 EIVLSELTGAMIS
+922 EIVLSELTGTMIS
-935 LGVSSRKAAAEGTS
+935 LGVSFQKAAAEGVS
-949 SPSRPL
+949 SASRPL

-965 YNQSQGIELTDAV
+965 YNQSQGTELADAV

-996 AITAESLTEEFVP
+996 AITVESLTEEFSP
-1009 QSAVVTLPE
+1009 QSAIVALPE
-1018 TLNTQVTF
+1018 TLNTQVAF

-1044 GVRLYLFDSQD
+1044 GVRLYLFDSQN
-1055 RLVWSGS
+1055 RLVWSGYA
-1062 VKEDRQLQSD
+1062 EENRQLQSD
-1072 FLSDGTYTAVLM
+1072 FLSDGAYTAVLM

-1097 EFQSAGLTEGKDF
+1097 EFEAAGLAEGRDF
-1110 LKEEVLVSEGVLTE
+1110 LKEEVLVSEGVVTE
-1124 LSVDEIPF
+1124 LSVDKIPF
-1132 LDESSLYYTDQKKTV
+1132 LDESSLYYTDPEKTV

-1168 FKPEYADLVSDIT
+1168 FKPEYASLASDAA
-1181 WIFEYPEG
+1181 WVFEYPEG

-1203 CSNASFEAGQIRV
+1203 CSNASFETGRIRV
-1216 PAEQMSDVMR
+1216 PAGQMSDVMR

-1231 EQPGTYSIN
+1231 EQPGAYSVN
-1240 GYLEFSIDGTS
+1240 GYLEFSIEGTK
-1251 IRQPI
+1251 IRQPV

-1261 TAGELSFEM
+1261 TAGELSFNM

-1300 GQTTADIS
+1300 GQATADIA

-1317 YEPYTSTLHK
+1317 YESYTSTLHK

-1338 MVKSRTQDLTYR
+1338 VVKSRTQDLTYR

-1363 IVSYLGNE
+1363 IVSYLGKE
-1371 QTVVFDF
+1371 QTLVFDF
-1378 QNQEQTGQLSYTGMT
+1378 QNQEQVGQLSYTGTT
-1393 GDNEFT
+1393 GTNNFT
-1399 FLIEF
+1399 FLVEF

-1424 EIDTFPAVFDQ
+1424 ETDTFPAVFDQ
-1435 TSGCWITTASYQGDH
+1435 ASGYWVATAAYQGNH

-1476 QLSWEE
+1476 QLTWEE
-1482 LQEELENSQWQ
+1482 IQEELENSQWQ
-1493 DVSEEDLEY
+1493 DISEEYLEY
-1502 SDSEELK
+1502 SDNDELK
-1509 AAYEEY
+1509 TAYEEY
-1515 QTAVNEIVSAYQ
+1515 QSAINEIVSAYQ
-1527 DYQNVI
+1527 DYQNGI
-1533 QDYLGEV
+1533 QEYLGEV
-1540 SYGENGFSTQQGGN
+1540 SYGENGFSTQKGGN
-1554 GIRTETGTRTDMTP
+1554 GIRTETGTMTDMTP
-1568 ETLISEGYTE
+1568 ETLLSEGYTE
-1578 IPTDSGSPLY
+1578 IPTDSGPSIY

-1615 DTSSPSELD
+1615 DHSSPSELD
-1624 LFLQGFQDSLNEND
+1624 QFLQGFQDYLNEND
-1638 LRFSTATTVGELS
+1638 LKLSAKVTIGELL
-1651 GQKYISLLEEQIN
+1651 GKDLVSLLDEEIRLSTQD
-1664 AGKQTIAAMEADQ
+1664 AAVLKAEQ
-1677 ARNPQQ
+1677 SSRPQE
-1683 WTPQK
+1683 WTAQK
-1688 QQALDKVTKNVN
+1688 QQTLDRLNNNIKNMKTVHSIASN
-1700 SLEGT
+1700 GT
-1705 HSRVSTN
+1705 
-1712 VDILGAMGKAL
+1712 DILGNMGKAL

-1788 ATLSGPWGVGVA
+1788 ATFSGPWGAGVA

-1814 DKFKKHLDEAMG
+1814 EKFKKHLDEAMG

-1884 IYGELREEIVLWN
+1884 IYGELHEEIVLWD

-1998 AAGTFAWING
+1998 AAGTFAWSNG
-2008 EPNPENTEEIL
+2008 EPDPENTEEIL

-2029 PFSKEDQVT
+2029 PFSAEDRVT

-2045 ASYAGVRLNRA
+2045 SSYAGVRLNRA
-2056 FSVETAVSKRLSSL
+2056 FSGEADVSKRLSSL

-2076 SLKHGGSGTIELSA
+2076 NLKHGGSGTIELSA

-2183 QDGVRTFTCL
+2183 QDGIRTFTCL

-2381 EQDGSRTLT
+2381 KQDGSRTLT
-2390 CTVCGTQKTEAI
+2390 CTVCGMQKTEAI
-2402 KATGHTWSSWETTA
+2402 KATGHTWGSWETTA

-2446 PTMELS
+2446 PAMELS

-2462 KTSAITVSGL
+2462 KTSAITVNGL
-2472 AKGDSASSWKSSN
+2472 AKGDSVASWKSSN

-2564 QEKITYTSSDKKVVT
+2564 QEKITYTSSDKKVAT

>member
-1 MKRKLCALTLVFS
+1 MHKLASSSGKKYSESLPPVRYTGKKTVCSHGRTYREGGTFMKRKLCALILAVS
-14 MVLSGF
+14 MALSGF
-20 PVSASKDAVQI
+20 PVSASQDIVQI
-31 TAAATE
+31 TAEASAAPA
-37 NSETAEPLQETNVS
+37 AEPLQETNVP

-63 SPETTAPGTSQIPS
+63 NPETTAPGAIQASP
-77 ETETAKA
+77 ETEIPEA
-84 AESETVIPETA
+84 AESEAVIPETA
-95 KNQPDTDPAT
+95 ETL
-105 IPEAVTSET
+105 PETEPVAVPETVTSET
-114 VPQTDSSISDGT
+114 VPQTESSAPGETI
-126 VLTPESET
+126 LIPETET
-134 ASQEAPVIVMTEP
+134 ASQESPVVVITE
-147 ETGTTE
+147 TE
-153 IPQTESW
+153 
-160 TETSEAP
+160 TETSS
-167 GNWGDAAPLQTEP
+167 T
-180 SASDSHGNAAETPS
+180 
-194 SESTENNSEPQ
+194 ESTETNPESQ
-205 SPSETASEIE
+205 SPSETILSSEIPPE
-215 LETENLSSE
+215 SDAPSTETETQTE
-224 TETEKPSAIQILS
+224 TETEAAIQILS
-237 DAPNGVT
+237 DSPSGVT
-244 EDGFVYTLN
+244 EDGFAYTLS
-253 TEETGTVTAS
+253 TDESGTVTAS

-285 TEIADRAFS
+285 TEIAGYAFS

-302 ILPNSLIRIGSSAF
+302 ALPTTLTSLGESAFRGCQNLGEITLPEGITELKAALFDGCTSLKSILLPDKLTSIQSSVFSGCSSLASIVVPEGVTQIGSSAF
-316 SGCQN
+316 SGCKS
-321 LVEIT
+321 LTEI
-326 IPGGITEL
+326 
-334 NSSLFDGC
+334 D
-342 TSLQSVLLPDQ
+342 LPDQ
-353 LTSIGNSVFSGCS
+353 
-366 SLTSI
+366 
-371 VIPDGVT
+371 
-378 QIGGSVFSGCR
+378 
-389 SLTDIALPDHI
+389 I
-400 TVLPLNAFVNCTELT
+400 TVLPANTFVNCTELA
-415 TVDLPANLTTIEGS
+415 TVDLPANLITIERS
-429 AFSGCSKL
+429 AFDGCSKL
-437 ANIVIPDG
+437 ADIAIPDG
-445 VTAIGREAFVNCG
+445 ITEIGMEAFRRCR
-458 SLGEITLPEGLTEIK
+458 SLTEIVLPEGLAEIK
-473 DRTFSS
+473 DSTFSS
-479 CSSLISAALPS
+479 CSSLLSVSLPS
-490 TLRKIG
+490 SLRKIG
-496 TNAFSGCS
+496 YSAFVSCS
-504 SLTELLL
+504 ALSELIL

-518 SSGAFTSCESLP
+518 SNGAFTNCESLTEV
-530 SIVLPA
+530 VLPA
-536 GLTLIDANLFS
+536 SLTLIDTNVFS
-547 GCSALSA
+547 GCSSLAT
-554 VSILGEVTEIRSYA
+554 VSILGEVTEIRSFA
-568 FSGCKS
+568 FLGCES
-574 LERISLPETLRTIGN
+574 LTSINFPETLRTIGD
-589 SAFTNCTGIAEISL
+589 SAFTNCTSLAEISL

-618 TNLRIAVLPFS
+618 ESLRIAVLPFS
-629 IASIGESAFH
+629 ITSIGESAFR

-657 AIEQELSYQYSLSS
+657 AIEQGLSYQYSLSS

-679 SGDAPARFHGLLLTL
+679 SGDAPARLQGLLLTL

-706 DSSEYRFYDLPA
+706 GSSEYRFYDLPA

-732 VLASK
+732 VIASK
-737 ENLSAEPGETLI
+737 ENLSVEPGETLI

-756 TEDLSAVVYNS
+756 TENLSAGVYDS
-767 SSKDVTNQV
+767 SSKDVTDQV

-781 DSDGNPYASGSSLK
+781 DPDGSFYASGPSLK
-795 RVPVGKELSM
+795 QVPAGKELSM

-823 TVTVSEGQGR
+823 AVTVSEGQGR
-833 ITLFLSPIAKA
+833 ITLFLSPIAKT
-844 VFTGTVKDANGSPIK
+844 VFSGTVKDEDGSPIK
-859 GASISLSQTVTED
+859 GASISLSQTVAED
-872 TESLFTALTDSAGA
+872 TEALFTALTDSAGA

-893 LPSTI
+893 LPSKI

-905 QEQQIPLE
+905 QEQQVTLE
-913 DPKSETALG
+913 DPENETALG

-935 LGVSSRKAAAEGTS
+935 LGVSFQKAAAEGVS
-949 SPSRPL
+949 STSRPL

-965 YNQSQGIELTDAV
+965 YNQSQGTELADAV

-996 AITAESLTEEFVP
+996 AITVESLTEEFSP
-1009 QSAVVTLPE
+1009 QSAIVALPE
-1018 TLNTQVTF
+1018 TLNTQVAF

-1044 GVRLYLFDSQD
+1044 GVRLYLFDSQN
-1055 RLVWSGS
+1055 RLVWSGYA
-1062 VKEDRQLQSD
+1062 EENRQLQSD
-1072 FLSDGTYTAVLM
+1072 FLSDGAYTAVLM

-1097 EFQSAGLTEGKDF
+1097 EFEAAGLAEGRDF
-1110 LKEEVLVSEGVLTE
+1110 LKEEVLVSEGVVTE
-1124 LSVDEIPF
+1124 LSVDKIPF
-1132 LDESSLYYTDQKKTV
+1132 LDESSLYYTDPEKTV

-1168 FKPEYADLVSDIT
+1168 FKPEYASLASDAA
-1181 WIFEYPEG
+1181 WVFEYPEG

-1203 CSNASFEAGQIRV
+1203 CSNASFETGRIRV
-1216 PAEQMSDVMR
+1216 PAGQMSDVMR

-1231 EQPGTYSIN
+1231 EQPGAYSVN
-1240 GYLEFSIDGTS
+1240 GYLEFSIEGTK
-1251 IRQPI
+1251 IRQPV

-1261 TAGELSFEM
+1261 TAGELSFNM

-1300 GQTTADIS
+1300 GQATADIA

-1338 MVKSRTQDLTYR
+1338 VVKSRTQDLTYR

-1363 IVSYLGNE
+1363 IVSYLGKE
-1371 QTVVFDF
+1371 QTLVFDF
-1378 QNQEQTGQLSYTGMT
+1378 QNQEQVGQLSYTGTT
-1393 GDNEFT
+1393 GTNNFT
-1399 FLIEF
+1399 FLVEF

-1424 EIDTFPAVFDQ
+1424 ETDTFPAVFDQ
-1435 TSGCWITTASYQGDH
+1435 ASGYWVATAAYQGNH

-1476 QLSWEE
+1476 QLTWEE
-1482 LQEELENSQWQ
+1482 IQEELENSQWQ
-1493 DVSEEDLEY
+1493 DISEEYLEY
-1502 SDSEELK
+1502 SDNDELK
-1509 AAYEEY
+1509 TAYEEY
-1515 QTAVNEIVSAYQ
+1515 QSAINEIVSAYQ
-1527 DYQNVI
+1527 DYQNGI
-1533 QDYLGEV
+1533 QEYLGEV
-1540 SYGENGFSTQQGGN
+1540 SYGENGFSTQKGGN

-1568 ETLISEGYTE
+1568 ETLLSEGYTE
-1578 IPTDSGSPLY
+1578 IPTDSGPSIY

-1615 DTSSPSELD
+1615 DHSSPSELD
-1624 LFLQGFQDSLNEND
+1624 QFLQGFQDYLNEND
-1638 LRFSTATTVGELS
+1638 LKLSAKVTIGELL
-1651 GQKYISLLEEQIN
+1651 GKDLVSLLDEEIRLSTQD
-1664 AGKQTIAAMEADQ
+1664 AAVLKAEQ
-1677 ARNPQQ
+1677 SSRPQE
-1683 WTPQK
+1683 WTAQK
-1688 QQALDKVTKNVN
+1688 QQTLDRLNNNIKNMKTVHSIASN
-1700 SLEGT
+1700 GT
-1705 HSRVSTN
+1705 
-1712 VDILGAMGKAL
+1712 DILGNMGKAL

-1788 ATLSGPWGVGVA
+1788 ATFSGPWGVGVA

-1814 DKFKKHLDEAMG
+1814 EKFKKHLDEAMG

-1884 IYGELREEIVLWN
+1884 IYGELHEEIVLWD

-2008 EPNPENTEEIL
+2008 EPDPENTEEIL

-2029 PFSKEDQVT
+2029 PFSAEDRVT

-2045 ASYAGVRLNRA
+2045 SSYAGVRLNRA
-2056 FSVETAVSKRLSSL
+2056 FSGEADVSKRLSSL

-2076 SLKHGGSGTIELSA
+2076 NLKHGGSGTIELSA

-2183 QDGVRTFTCL
+2183 QDG
-2193 ECKTTRTEP
+2193 
-2202 IEATGHS
+2202 
-2209 WDNGSVTTPPSCL
+2209 
-2222 QDGIRTFTCLEC
+2222 IRTFTCLEC

-2276 RAEVIPAPAASHTF
+2276 RAEVISAPAASHTF

-2381 EQDGSRTLT
+2381 KQDGSRTLT
-2390 CTVCGTQKTEAI
+2390 CTVCGMQKTEAI
-2402 KATGHTWSSWETTA
+2402 KATGHTWGSWETTA

-2462 KTSAITVSGL
+2462 KTSAITVNGL
-2472 AKGDSASSWKSSN
+2472 AKGDSVASWKSSN

-2564 QEKITYTSSDKKVVT
+2564 QEKITYTSSDKKVAT

>member
-1 MKRKLCALTLVFS
+1 MA
-14 MVLSGF
+14 LSGF
-20 PVSASKDAVQI
+20 PVSASQDIVQI
-31 TAAATE
+31 TAEASAAPA
-37 NSETAEPLQETNVS
+37 AEPLQETNVP

-63 SPETTAPGTSQIPS
+63 NPETTAPGAIQASP
-77 ETETAKA
+77 ETEIPEA
-84 AESETVIPETA
+84 AESEAVIPETA
-95 KNQPDTDPAT
+95 ETL
-105 IPEAVTSET
+105 PETEPVAVPETVTSET
-114 VPQTDSSISDGT
+114 VPQTESS
-126 VLTPESET
+126 TPGETILIPETET
-134 ASQEAPVIVMTEP
+134 ASQEAPVVVITE
-147 ETGTTE
+147 TE
-153 IPQTESW
+153 
-160 TETSEAP
+160 TETSS
-167 GNWGDAAPLQTEP
+167 T
-180 SASDSHGNAAETPS
+180 
-194 SESTENNSEPQ
+194 ESTETNPESQ
-205 SPSETASEIE
+205 SPSETILSSEIPPE
-215 LETENLSSE
+215 SDAPSTETETQTE
-224 TETEKPSAIQILS
+224 TETEAAIQILS
-237 DAPNGVT
+237 DSPSGVT
-244 EDGFVYTLN
+244 EDGFAYTLS
-253 TEETGTVTAS
+253 TDESGTVTVS

-272 AITVPEMVEEAAV
+272 AVTVPEIVEEAAV
-285 TEIADRAFS
+285 TEIAGYAFS

-302 ILPNSLIRIGSSAF
+302 ALPTTLTSLGESAFRGCQNLGEITLPEGITELKAALFDGCTSLKSILLPDKLTSIQSSVFSGCSSLASIVVPDGVTQIGSSAF
-316 SGCQN
+316 SGCKS
-321 LVEIT
+321 LTEI
-326 IPGGITEL
+326 
-334 NSSLFDGC
+334 D
-342 TSLQSVLLPDQ
+342 LPDQ
-353 LTSIGNSVFSGCS
+353 
-366 SLTSI
+366 
-371 VIPDGVT
+371 
-378 QIGGSVFSGCR
+378 
-389 SLTDIALPDHI
+389 I
-400 TVLPLNAFVNCTELT
+400 TVLPANTFVNCTELA
-415 TVDLPANLTTIEGS
+415 TVDLPANLITIERS
-429 AFSGCSKL
+429 AFDGCSKL
-437 ANIVIPDG
+437 ADIVIPDG
-445 VTAIGREAFVNCG
+445 ITEIGMEAFRRCR
-458 SLGEITLPEGLTEIK
+458 SLTEIVLPEGLAEIK
-473 DRTFSS
+473 DSTFSS
-479 CSSLISAALPS
+479 CSSLLSVSLPS
-490 TLRKIG
+490 SLRKIG
-496 TNAFSGCS
+496 YSAFVSCS
-504 SLTELLL
+504 ALSELIL

-518 SSGAFTSCESLP
+518 SNGAFTNCESLTEV
-530 SIVLPA
+530 VLPA
-536 GLTLIDANLFS
+536 SLTLIDTNVFS
-547 GCSALSA
+547 GCSSLAT
-554 VSILGEVTEIRSYA
+554 VSILGEVTEIRSFA
-568 FSGCKS
+568 FLGCES
-574 LERISLPETLRTIGN
+574 LTSINFPETLRTIGD
-589 SAFTNCTGIAEISL
+589 SAFTNCTSLAEISL

-618 TNLRIAVLPFS
+618 ESLRIAVLPFS
-629 IASIGESAFH
+629 ITSIGESAFR

-657 AIEQELSYQYSLSS
+657 AIEQGLSYQYSLSS

-679 SGDAPARFHGLLLTL
+679 SGDAPARLQGLLLTL

-706 DSSEYRFYDLPA
+706 GSSEYRFYDLPA

-732 VLASK
+732 VIASK
-737 ENLSAEPGETLI
+737 ENLSVEPGETLI

-756 TEDLSAVVYNS
+756 TENLSAGVYDS
-767 SSKDVTNQV
+767 SSKDVTDQV

-781 DSDGNPYASGSSLK
+781 DPDGSFYASGPSLK
-795 RVPVGKELSM
+795 QVPAGKELSM

-823 TVTVSEGQGR
+823 AVTVSEGQGR
-833 ITLFLSPIAKA
+833 ITLFLSPIAKT
-844 VFTGTVKDANGSPIK
+844 VFSGTVKDEDGSPIK

-872 TESLFTALTDSAGA
+872 TEALFTALTDSAGA

-893 LPSTI
+893 LPSKI

-905 QEQQIPLE
+905 QEQQVTLE
-913 DPKSETALG
+913 DPENETALG

-935 LGVSSRKAAAEGTS
+935 LGVSFQKAAAEGVS
-949 SPSRPL
+949 STSRPL

-965 YNQSQGIELTDAV
+965 YNQSQGTELADAV

-996 AITAESLTEEFVP
+996 AITVESLTEEFSP
-1009 QSAVVTLPE
+1009 QSAIVALPE
-1018 TLNTQVTF
+1018 TLNTQVAF

-1044 GVRLYLFDSQD
+1044 GVRLYLFDSQN
-1055 RLVWSGS
+1055 RLVWSGYA
-1062 VKEDRQLQSD
+1062 EENRQLQSD
-1072 FLSDGTYTAVLM
+1072 FLSDGAYTAVLM

-1097 EFQSAGLTEGKDF
+1097 EFDAAGLAEGRDF
-1110 LKEEVLVSEGVLTE
+1110 LKEEVLVSEGVVTE
-1124 LSVDEIPF
+1124 LSVDKIPF
-1132 LDESSLYYTDQKKTV
+1132 LDESSLYYTDPEKTV

-1168 FKPEYADLVSDIT
+1168 FKPEYASLASDAA
-1181 WIFEYPEG
+1181 WVFEYPEG

-1203 CSNASFEAGQIRV
+1203 CSNASFETGRIRV
-1216 PAEQMSDVMR
+1216 PAGQMSDVMR

-1231 EQPGTYSIN
+1231 EQPGAYSVN
-1240 GYLEFSIDGTS
+1240 GYLEFSIEGTK
-1251 IRQPI
+1251 IRQPV

-1261 TAGELSFEM
+1261 TAGELSFNM

-1300 GQTTADIS
+1300 GQATADIA

-1338 MVKSRTQDLTYR
+1338 VVKSRTQDLTYR

-1363 IVSYLGNE
+1363 IVSYLGKE
-1371 QTVVFDF
+1371 QTLVFDF
-1378 QNQEQTGQLSYTGMT
+1378 QNQEQVGQLSYTGTT
-1393 GDNEFT
+1393 GTNNFT
-1399 FLIEF
+1399 FLVEF

-1424 EIDTFPAVFDQ
+1424 ETDTFPAVFDQ
-1435 TSGCWITTASYQGDH
+1435 ASGYWVATAAYQGNH

-1476 QLSWEE
+1476 QLTWEE
-1482 LQEELENSQWQ
+1482 IQEELENSQWQ
-1493 DVSEEDLEY
+1493 DISEEYLEY
-1502 SDSEELK
+1502 SDNDELK
-1509 AAYEEY
+1509 TAYEEY
-1515 QTAVNEIVSAYQ
+1515 QSAINEIVSAYQ
-1527 DYQNVI
+1527 DYQNGI
-1533 QDYLGEV
+1533 QEYLGEV
-1540 SYGENGFSTQQGGN
+1540 SYGENGFSTQKGGN
-1554 GIRTETGTRTDMTP
+1554 GIRTETGTMTDMTP
-1568 ETLISEGYTE
+1568 ETLLSEGYTE
-1578 IPTDSGSPLY
+1578 IPTDSGPSIY

-1615 DTSSPSELD
+1615 DHSSPSELD
-1624 LFLQGFQDSLNEND
+1624 QFLQGFQDYLNEND
-1638 LRFSTATTVGELS
+1638 LKLSAKVTIGELL
-1651 GQKYISLLEEQIN
+1651 GKDLVSLLDEEIRLSTQD
-1664 AGKQTIAAMEADQ
+1664 AAVLKAEQ
-1677 ARNPQQ
+1677 SSRPQE
-1683 WTPQK
+1683 WTAQK
-1688 QQALDKVTKNVN
+1688 QQTLDRLNNNIKNMKTVHSIASN
-1700 SLEGT
+1700 GT
-1705 HSRVSTN
+1705 
-1712 VDILGAMGKAL
+1712 DILGNMGKAL

-1788 ATLSGPWGVGVA
+1788 ATFSGPWGAGVA

-1814 DKFKKHLDEAMG
+1814 EKFKKHLDEAMG

-1884 IYGELREEIVLWN
+1884 IYGELHEEIVLWD

-1998 AAGTFAWING
+1998 AAGTFAWSNG
-2008 EPNPENTEEIL
+2008 EPDPENTEEIL

-2029 PFSKEDQVT
+2029 PFSAEDQVT

-2045 ASYAGVRLNRA
+2045 SSYAGVRLNRA
-2056 FSVETAVSKRLSSL
+2056 FSGEAAVSKRLSSL

-2076 SLKHGGSGTIELSA
+2076 NLKHGGSGTIELSA

-2202 IEATGHS
+2202 IEA
-2209 WDNGSVTTPPSCL
+2209 
-2222 QDGIRTFTCLEC
+2222 
-2234 KETRTEPIKATG
+2234 AG

-2305 QQELTCKTCGFRK
+2305 QRELTCKTCGFRK

-2381 EQDGSRTLT
+2381 EKDGSRTLT

-2472 AKGDSASSWKSSN
+2472 AKGDSVSSWKSSN